1 MEVSRVSEFI
11 WVEKYRPKTIEE
23 CILPQRTKKTFQ
35 DFVNKGEIPNML
47 LSGPPGIGKTTV
59 AKALCHQLGADFYVI
74 NGSDEGRF
82 LDTVRNNAK
91 NFASTVSLTSDSKH
105 KVIIIDE
112 ADNTTSDVQLL
123 LRASIEEFSGNC
135 RFIFTC
141 NYKNKIIE
149 PLHSRCSVVDFSVSK
164 KDKPTI
170 AAQFFQRLNTILE
183 EEKIDADKKVVAE
196 LINKH
201 FPDWRR
207 VLNECQR
214 YSVGGK
220 IDSGILATFS
230 EVKTNELVTNLKKK
244 NFSEV
249 RKWCVN
255 NLDNDPTVLLRHVYD
270 NLFTTLVSSS
280 IPAAVLIIAKYQ
292 YQVAFVAD
300 QEINL
305 LACLTEIMVECE
317 FK

>member
-1 MEVSRVSEFI
+1 MRDEFL
-11 WVEKYRPKTIEE
+11 WVEKYRPQKIED
-23 CILPQRTKKTFQ
+23 CILPEQTKKTFLE
-35 DFVNKGEIPNML
+35 FLNKGEVPNL
-47 LSGPPGIGKTTV
+47 LLAGPAGCGKTTV
-59 AKALCHQLGADFYVI
+59 AKALCKQLGVDVYVI

-91 NFASTVSLTSDSKH
+91 NFASTVSLTSESKH

-112 ADNTTSDVQLL
+112 ADNTTPDVQLL

-149 PLHSRCSVVDFSVSK
+149 PLHSRCAVVEFGIQGK
-164 KDKPTI
+164 LKQEI
-170 AAQFFQRLNTILE
+170 AAAFFGRLVDILKQE
-183 EEKIDADKKVVAE
+183 RVEADKKVLAE

-214 YSVGGK
+214 YSVAGK
-220 IDSGILATFS
+220 IDSGILAHFS
-230 EVKTNELVTNLKKK
+230 DVKVNDLIKNLKEK

-255 NLDNDPTVLLRHVYD
+255 NLDNDPSVLLRRIYD
-270 NLFTTLVSSS
+270 SLYQSLVPST

-292 YQVAFVAD
+292 YQIAFVAD
-300 QEINL
+300 QEINM
-305 LACLTEIMVECE
+305 LACLTEIMVECK

>member
-1 MEVSRVSEFI
+1 MSDFI
-11 WVEKYRPKTIEE
+11 WVEKYRPQQIDE
-23 CILPQRTKKTFQ
+23 CILPDHIKKTFQ
-35 DFVNKGEIPNML
+35 DFVDQGEIPNML

-59 AKALCHQLGADFYVI
+59 AKALCKELGVDYYVI

-91 NFASTVSLTSDSKH
+91 NFASPVSLTSQSKH

-149 PLHSRCSVVDFSVSK
+149 PLHSRCSVVEFSIKGKEKVK
-164 KDKPTI
+164 I
-170 AAQFFQRLNTILE
+170 AGLFFKRLQQILDL
-183 EEKIDADKKVVAE
+183 EKISYDAKVLAE
-196 LINKH
+196 IINKH

-214 YSVGGK
+214 YSVSGK

-230 EVKTNELVTNLKKK
+230 DVSVNDLIRNLKDK
-244 NFSEV
+244 NFPEV
-249 RKWCVN
+249 RKWVVD
-255 NLDNDPTVLLRHVYD
+255 NLDNDSSVLLRRLYD
-270 NLFTTLVSSS
+270 SLYETLVPNS

-292 YQVAFVAD
+292 YQIAFVAD

-305 LACLTEIMVECE
+305 LAALTEIMVECQ

>member
-1 MEVSRVSEFI
+1 MSDFI

-23 CILPQRTKKTFQ
+23 CILPDGIKKTFR
-35 DFVNKGEIPNML
+35 DFLSSGEIPNML

-59 AKALCHQLGADFYVI
+59 AKAMCSELGADFYVI

-91 NFASTVSLTSDSKH
+91 NFASTVSLTSESKH

-123 LRASIEEFSGNC
+123 LRASIEEFSRNC

-149 PLHSRCSVVDFSVSK
+149 PLHSRCSVVDFNINK
-164 KDKPTI
+164 RDKPTI
-170 AAQFFQRLNTILE
+170 AAEFFKRINYILE
-183 EEKIDADKKVVAE
+183 EEKIEADKKVLAE

-207 VLNECQR
+207 VLNELQR

-220 IDSGILATFS
+220 IDSGILAAFS
-230 EVKTNELVTNLKKK
+230 DVAVNDLIKNLKTK
-244 NFSEV
+244 NFPEV
-249 RKWCVN
+249 RKWVVSN
-255 NLDNDPTVLLRHVYD
+255 MDNETSVLLRRIYD
-270 NLFTTLVSSS
+270 SLYDSLVNSS

-292 YQVAFVAD
+292 FQIAFVAD

-305 LACLTEIMVECE
+305 LAALTEIMVECE

>member
-1 MEVSRVSEFI
+1 MSDFI
-11 WVEKYRPKTIEE
+11 WVEKYRPQTIDD
-23 CILPQRTKKTFQ
+23 CILPVNIKKTFR
-35 DFVNKGEIPNML
+35 DFLNKGEIPNML

-59 AKALCHQLGADFYVI
+59 AKALCNELGVDFYVI

-91 NFASTVSLTSDSKH
+91 NFASTVSLTSEAKH

-123 LRASIEEFSGNC
+123 LRASIEEFSRNC

-149 PLHSRCSVVDFSVSK
+149 PLHSRCTVIDFSVNK

-170 AAQFFQRLNTILE
+170 AASFFQRLNYILDE
-183 EEKIDADKKVVAE
+183 ERIEADKKVLIE

-220 IDSGILATFS
+220 IDSGILAAFS
-230 EVKTNELVTNLKKK
+230 DVSVNDLIKNLKTK

-249 RKWCVN
+249 RKWVVDN
-255 NLDNDPTVLLRHVYD
+255 MDNDSGVLLRRLYD
-270 NLFTTLVSSS
+270 SLYESLVPST
-280 IPAAVLIIAKYQ
+280 IPAAVLVIAKYQ
-292 YQVAFVAD
+292 YQIAFVAD

>member
-1 MEVSRVSEFI
+1 MSDFI

-23 CILPQRTKKTFQ
+23 CILPESIKKTFSE
-35 DFVNKGEIPNML
+35 FLNKGEIPNML
-47 LSGPPGIGKTTV
+47 LAGPPGVGKTTV
-59 AKALCHQLGADFYVI
+59 AKALCNELGVDFYVI

-91 NFASTVSLTSDSKH
+91 NFASTVSLSSEAKH

-112 ADNTTSDVQLL
+112 ADNTTPDVQLL
-123 LRASIEEFSGNC
+123 LRASIEEFSRNC

-149 PLHSRCSVVDFSVSK
+149 PLHSRCAVVEFGIQGK
-164 KDKPTI
+164 HKQEI
-170 AAQFFQRLNTILE
+170 AAAFFGRLLSILE
-183 EEKIDADKKVVAE
+183 QEKIATDKKVLAE

-220 IDSGILATFS
+220 IDAGILAHFS
-230 EVKTNELVTNLKKK
+230 DVKVNDLIKNLKEK
-244 NFSEV
+244 NFPEV

-255 NLDNDPTVLLRHVYD
+255 NLDNDSSVLLRRIYD
-270 NLFTTLVSSS
+270 SLYESLVPNS

-292 YQVAFVAD
+292 YQIAFVAD
-300 QEINL
+300 QEINM
-305 LACLTEIMVECE
+305 LACLTEIMVECN

>member
-1 MEVSRVSEFI
+1 MRDEFL

-23 CILPQRTKKTFQ
+23 CILPTSIKKTFT
-35 DFVNKGEIPNML
+35 DFLDRGEVPNL
-47 LSGPPGIGKTTV
+47 LLAGPAGCGKTTV
-59 AKALCHQLGADFYVI
+59 AKALCNELGVDYYVI

-82 LDTVRNNAK
+82 LDTVRNTAK
-91 NFASTVSLTSDSKH
+91 NFASTVSLSSTAKH

-112 ADNTTSDVQLL
+112 ADNTTNDVQLL
-123 LRASIEEFSGNC
+123 LRAFTEEFSGNC

-141 NYKNKIIE
+141 NFKNKIIE
-149 PLHSRCSVVDFSVSK
+149 PLHSRCACIDFSTNSK
-164 KDKPTI
+164 VRPQL
-170 AAQFFQRLNTILE
+170 AAQFFKRLQEILVTE
-183 EEKIDADKKVVAE
+183 NIESDNKVLVE

-214 YSVGGK
+214 YSSSGK

-230 EVKTNELVTNLKKK
+230 DVKVNDLIKYLKEK
-244 NFSEV
+244 NFKEV
-249 RKWCVN
+249 RKWVVN
-255 NLDNDPTVLLRHVYD
+255 NLDNDAGVLLRRIYD
-270 NLFTTLVSSS
+270 SLYESLVSGS

-300 QEINL
+300 QEINM

>member
-1 MEVSRVSEFI
+1 MRDEFL
-11 WVEKYRPKTIEE
+11 WVEKYRPKKIED
-23 CILPQRTKKTFQ
+23 CILTESIKKTFN
-35 DFVNKGEIPNML
+35 DFLNKGEIPNL
-47 LSGPPGIGKTTV
+47 LLCGPPGVGKTTV
-59 AKALCHQLGADFYVI
+59 AKALCNELGVDFYVI

-82 LDTVRNNAK
+82 LDTVRNQAK
-91 NFASTVSLTSDSKH
+91 NFASTVSLQATGKH

-112 ADNTTSDVQLL
+112 ADNTGNDVQLL
-123 LRASIEEFSGNC
+123 LRANIETFHKNC

-149 PLHSRCSVVDFSVSK
+149 PLHSRCAVVEFGIK
-164 KDKPTI
+164 GKEK
-170 AAQFFQRLNTILE
+170 AQLAGSFFKRIQDIL
-183 EEKIDADKKVVAE
+183 DAEGIKYDQKVLAE

-214 YSVGGK
+214 YSVGGE
-220 IDSGILATFS
+220 IDSGVLASFS
-230 EVKTNELVTNLKKK
+230 DISVNDLIIHLKSK

-249 RKWCVN
+249 RKWVVA
-255 NLDNDPTVLLRHVYD
+255 NLDNDPAVVLRRVYD
-270 NLFTTLVSSS
+270 SCYSYLSPQT
-280 IPAAVLIIAKYQ
+280 IPSAVLIIAKYQ
-292 YQVAFVAD
+292 YQIAFVAD

-305 LACLTEIMVECE
+305 LAALTEIMCECS

>member
-1 MEVSRVSEFI
+1 MRDEFL

-23 CILPQRTKKTFQ
+23 CILPEQIKKTFL
-35 DFVNKGEIPNML
+35 DFLDKGEVPNLL
-47 LSGPPGIGKTTV
+47 LSGPAGCGKTTV
-59 AKALCHQLGADFYVI
+59 AKALCAELGVDVYVI

-91 NFASTVSLTSDSKH
+91 NFASTVSLSSEAKH

-112 ADNTTSDVQLL
+112 ADNTTPDVQLL
-123 LRASIEEFSGNC
+123 LRASIEEFSNNC

-149 PLHSRCSVVDFSVSK
+149 PLHSRCAVVEFGIQGK
-164 KDKPTI
+164 LKQEI
-170 AAQFFQRLNTILE
+170 AAAFFGRLISILE
-183 EEKIDADKKVVAE
+183 QERIEVDKKVLAE

-220 IDSGILATFS
+220 IDSGILAHFS
-230 EVKTNELVTNLKKK
+230 DVKVNDLVKNLKEK

-255 NLDNDPTVLLRHVYD
+255 NLDNDSSVLLRRIYD
-270 NLFTTLVSSS
+270 SLNESLIPSS

-292 YQVAFVAD
+292 YQIAFVAD